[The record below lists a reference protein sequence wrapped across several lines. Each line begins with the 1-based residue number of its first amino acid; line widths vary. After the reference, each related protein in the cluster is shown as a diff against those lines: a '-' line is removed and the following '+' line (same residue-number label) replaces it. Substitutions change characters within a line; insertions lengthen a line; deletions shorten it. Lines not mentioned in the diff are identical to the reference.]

1 MAKSGK
7 KNKQD
12 EQVEEAPAGEHVEGE
27 QPTRRP
33 KKVPA
38 FGKSHRRGSKG
49 HRESRRH
56 GYHHLLTEEGEEET
70 ELS

>member
-7 KNKQD
+7 KSKQD
-12 EQVEEAPAGEHVEGE
+12 EQVEEAPVEEHVEGE

-38 FGKSHRRGSKG
+38 LGKSFRSGPRQ
-49 HRESRRH
+49 HRESRRR
-56 GYHHLLTEEGEEET
+56 GFHHLLTEEGEEET
-70 ELS
+70 EFS